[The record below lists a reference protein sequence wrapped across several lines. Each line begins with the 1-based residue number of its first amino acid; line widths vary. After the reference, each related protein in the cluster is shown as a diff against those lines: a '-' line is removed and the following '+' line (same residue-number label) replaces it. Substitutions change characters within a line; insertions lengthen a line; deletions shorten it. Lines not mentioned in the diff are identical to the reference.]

1 MKHINILI
9 ALLLAF
15 CFHLCLFCQPLKQE
29 QKKKPSY
36 VITVNKYDS
45 AQIVSKMCLVA
56 DWQLANP
63 DKSDR
68 QDWEWGAFYVG
79 LVELYKITGEQ
90 RYLNEIINVGET
102 AKWEPLPDIFNA
114 DRLTITDVW
123 ATLYDITENP
133 QLIDKTRFT
142 LDIYLKR
149 GFKNINLSYNR
160 KKNTHHMD
168 WWTWCDAL
176 YMAPPTFAHLSKI
189 TGDNKY
195 IDYMNI
201 HWWKTSDYLYSKSD
215 SLYYRD
221 DKYFDQKSENGKKVF
236 WSRGN
241 GWVMGGLVR
250 VLEQMPDD
258 YPDRNKYESQYREM
272 ALKILSLQNSEA
284 LWTVSLLD
292 PEELNV
298 GESSGS
304 AFFVYALA
312 WGINNGLLDAIYK
325 KQILGAWKALTNN
338 IDEHGRLGY
347 VQQVAERPLPFRKD
361 DWHVYATGTYFMAGK
376 EVLKLIKK

>member
-1 MKHINILI
+1 M
-9 ALLLAF
+9 
-15 CFHLCLFCQPLKQE
+15 
-29 QKKKPSY
+29 
-36 VITVNKYDS
+36 
-45 AQIVSKMCLVA
+45 
-56 DWQLANP
+56 
-63 DKSDR
+63 
-68 QDWEWGAFYVG
+68 
-79 LVELYKITGEQ
+79 
-90 RYLNEIINVGET
+90 
-102 AKWEPLPDIFNA
+102 
-114 DRLTITDVW
+114 
-123 ATLYDITENP
+123 
-133 QLIDKTRFT
+133 
-142 LDIYLKR
+142 
-149 GFKNINLSYNR
+149 
-160 KKNTHHMD
+160 NT
-168 WWTWCDAL
+168 
-176 YMAPPTFAHLSKI
+176 
-189 TGDNKY
+189 
-195 IDYMNI
+195 

-312 WGINNGLLDAIYK
+312 WGINNGLLDAKYK
-325 KQILGAWKALTNN
+325 KQILAAWKALTNN